1 MQHLQKFGI
10 VALVVTFTGLAHAQ
24 EQRET
29 AKPSVV
35 PLKLQVVISRY
46 EGEKKIS
53 SMPYT
58 LSVNAGRKASLRM
71 GTSVP
76 IASTSFTPNAAGGAA
91 VNPLTSYNYR
101 DIGTNIDCSTS
112 ALDDGRFFVE
122 LNIVDNAVD
131 EQPRNNAVP
140 LPSLRN
146 FQSNNS
152 LVLKDGQT
160 AQFTAAVDKLTGVV
174 TKVDVGLTVV
184 K

>member
-1 MQHLQKFGI
+1 
-10 VALVVTFTGLAHAQ
+10 
-24 EQRET
+24 
-29 AKPSVV
+29 VV

-174 TKVDVGLTVV
+174 TKVDVGLIVV

>member
-24 EQRET
+24 EQREP

>member
-10 VALVVTFTGLAHAQ
+10 VALVVTSTSLAHAQ
-24 EQRET
+24 ERE

-174 TKVDVGLTVV
+174 TKVDVGLIVV

>member
-10 VALVVTFTGLAHAQ
+10 VALVVSSTSLAHAQ
-24 EQRET
+24 EREA
-29 AKPSVV
+29 AKLSVV

-174 TKVDVGLTVV
+174 TKVDVGLIVV